1 MNGKCDECL
10 GSRVVWSPR
19 TVWVLDLCFTQLV
32 IRLLLFWCD
41 DLFIVFATRLF
52 RQSNSRSTISSRC
65 FAAMVKST
73 RINSQPSIECIFKC
87 ECSAPHTGMH
97 AVSSERHQL
106 WLGLG
111 ERQFGI
117 GQRANIREF
126 QRNHWESSNESTGI
140 ATYKPQWSSNRWIVW
155 SRYLSH
161 KIKSVVNLTPFHCT
175 VYMTNLNLFI
185 LAPQMIAHKWAYEKK
200 IYWVMQRKRKERRK
214 NENSYFA
221 STVTA

>member
-1 MNGKCDECL
+1 MRRFIYCVRDA
-10 GSRVVWSPR
+10 VV
-19 TVWVLDLCFTQLV
+19 
-32 IRLLLFWCD
+32 
-41 DLFIVFATRLF
+41 
-52 RQSNSRSTISSRC
+52 
-65 FAAMVKST
+65 
-73 RINSQPSIECIFKC
+73 PSIEFTQHHFVPLLRCHGKIHSNQFSTVNWMHLQMRMQC
-87 ECSAPHTGMH
+87 VHTGMH

-106 WLGLG
+106 WLCLG